1 MIVDIIYILWVIRII
16 ANILSYIHLWYVK
29 EYRFDRMFIHLR
41 TKQGK
46 RFLIIP
52 FRRPPVSLKTIV
64 LFICAV
70 FLEAIII
77 LLLPTGTKLLNFFIA
92 DLLSFPA
99 VSLFVFV
106 FKIPTF
112 LFHLIRISQAVRK
125 LHKHKNMIVVGI
137 TGSYGKTSTKEIL
150 YTLVSQKYITLKTE
164 TSKNSPIAIAERV
177 LSSLSPDHE
186 VFIVEMGAYK
196 RGEIARMCGMVH
208 PQIALLTAINAQHQ
222 DLFGSIDTTMKA
234 KYELVQG
241 LSGRQVLIAN
251 VDDPHVKTMAT
262 WAKRDEVEVQS
273 YSIKRKD
280 ASLFATNV
288 MNVADGIE
296 FVVHWKKRMATI
308 KVHLYGIHQAGNV
321 LAAMAAA
328 IACGMTFDEVC
339 AATKRILPFGKTMN
353 LLVGIHGSMFIDDTY
368 NNNPDAARVAID
380 FLASQKGRK
389 FLVFQ
394 PMIEL
399 GDFEAQS
406 HKDVGVYAARVC
418 DEILLTNDNSYESF
432 LGGVRMVDPNKQ
444 ALVLPAG
451 NAATYLEK
459 RIKKSDVVLFKGR
472 ESARIL
478 ALLQKT
484 KGINEPI

>member
-222 DLFGSIDTTMKA
+222 DLFGSIDTTM
-234 KYELVQG
+234 
-241 LSGRQVLIAN
+241 N
-251 VDDPHVKTMAT
+251 V
-262 WAKRDEVEVQS
+262 
-273 YSIKRKD
+273 Y
-280 ASLFATNV
+280 F
-288 MNVADGIE
+288 
-296 FVVHWKKRMATI
+296 
-308 KVHLYGIHQAGNV
+308 
-321 LAAMAAA
+321 
-328 IACGMTFDEVC
+328 
-339 AATKRILPFGKTMN
+339 
-353 LLVGIHGSMFIDDTY
+353 
-368 NNNPDAARVAID
+368 
-380 FLASQKGRK
+380 
-389 FLVFQ
+389 
-394 PMIEL
+394 
-399 GDFEAQS
+399 
-406 HKDVGVYAARVC
+406 
-418 DEILLTNDNSYESF
+418 
-432 LGGVRMVDPNKQ
+432 
-444 ALVLPAG
+444 
-451 NAATYLEK
+451 
-459 RIKKSDVVLFKGR
+459 
-472 ESARIL
+472 
-478 ALLQKT
+478 
-484 KGINEPI
+484 